1 MSRRTGRGLTAAR
14 AAAASVAVAA
24 VLLGGAAGAV
34 ADTAPAVPTPT
45 PAPLLS
51 PLVGGAT
58 ASPTSTSG
66 AAPSGSRPPFDAGF
80 GSVAGDLVLPV
91 FDEIRVAAAFFVD
104 DAAPP
109 PVPAASLEPGGGSSS
124 NPTPWRPKA
133 VIKIPL
139 VIKVPAKGT
148 TKPTART
155 KDEIIWAAY
164 ASAAERQRACHIPV
178 MLLAA
183 IGEVESSSLRGRT
196 LDAAHDAV
204 PPVRGPALSGGSYS
218 SIRDADGGRYDGD
231 PVWDHAVGPMQFI
244 PGTWRL
250 WGADGN
256 GDGVR
261 DPQNVEDAAL
271 AAANYLCAGGRDLS
285 RPADLTA
292 AVLSYNHSQRYLST
306 VLGIVQ
312 AVDSGQ
318 LAGP

>member
-1 MSRRTGRGLTAAR
+1 VTPPAAQP
-14 AAAASVAVAA
+14 
-24 VLLGGAAGAV
+24 LF
-34 ADTAPAVPTPT
+34 DT
-45 PAPLLS
+45 
-51 PLVGGAT
+51 
-58 ASPTSTSG
+58 
-66 AAPSGSRPPFDAGF
+66 GF

-91 FDEIRVAAAFFVD
+91 FDEIRVAAALSVD
-104 DAAPP
+104 DASPP
-109 PVPAASLEPGGGSSS
+109 PVSAASLEPGGGSSS
-124 NPTPWRPKA
+124 NPTPWRPKG

-139 VIKVPAKGT
+139 VVTVPPKGSS
-148 TKPTART
+148 KPTART

-164 ASAAERQRACHIPV
+164 ASAAQRQRACHIPV

-204 PPVRGPALSGGSYS
+204 PPVRGPALSGGAFT
-218 SIRDADGGRYDGD
+218 SIRDTDGGRYDGD

-244 PGTWRL
+244 PGTWRI

-261 DPQNVEDAAL
+261 DPQNIEDAAL